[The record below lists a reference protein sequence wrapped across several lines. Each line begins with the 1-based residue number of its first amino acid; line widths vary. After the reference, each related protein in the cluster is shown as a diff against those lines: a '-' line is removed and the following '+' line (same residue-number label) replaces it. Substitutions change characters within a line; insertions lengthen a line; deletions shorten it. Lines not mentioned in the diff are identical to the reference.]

1 IASIQTKTSK
11 DEVWAYDINFAERPY
26 LLTSRIMSYDSTNIA
41 FPPNGTY
48 GRHEDLCIRV
58 AECKVGEI
66 ILILER
72 RRGLEFIESIRLKI
86 GHLSIQI
93 TEIRSKL
100 EKLQHGTREHH

>member
-48 GRHEDLCIRV
+48 GRHVRKICV
-58 AECKVGEI
+58 
-66 ILILER
+66 LE
-72 RRGLEFIESIRLKI
+72 L
-86 GHLSIQI
+86 LSAKWYI
-93 TEIRSKL
+93 TRIRSKL
-100 EKLQHGTREHH
+100 KKLQHGTREHH